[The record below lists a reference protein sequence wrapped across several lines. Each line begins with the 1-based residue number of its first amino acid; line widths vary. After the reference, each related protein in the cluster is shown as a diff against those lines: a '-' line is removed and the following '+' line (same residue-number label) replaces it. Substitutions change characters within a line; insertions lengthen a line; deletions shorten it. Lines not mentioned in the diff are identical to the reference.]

1 MIKSI
6 SFNYSGLLILLLTI
20 VAFPAGEVHGQ
31 QGSISL
37 SQSQLPDFREVYTS
51 HFSDVQ
57 FYEVSAQ
64 DITGPLELSAEAPFR
79 ISLACHTGYAASL
92 NLTTDDQGD
101 VTPTRIYVRMFPQV
115 TGNKQATI
123 AHQTTDLQPVN
134 LTVTGTGIE
143 SLVPDNYYPADANT
157 GSQLKTQLH
166 QIISGHQVQ
175 SYTSIW
181 THIRTTD
188 ATFSGAVWDI
198 YSDIP
203 CDVPPYSFTFGDDQ
217 DRGSGGSQ
225 EGQFYNREHTMPQS
239 WFNKASPMVTDL
251 FHIYPTDK
259 LVNSKRG
266 SDPYGVVSNASW
278 TSLNGSKLGANTS
291 GSYSGTAF
299 EPIDEYK
306 GDLARVY
313 FYMIT
318 RYEDKIENWTYNAGG
333 NAMLDHNKYP
343 GFEPWVIDLLMA
355 WHEQDPVSQKEI
367 LRNHEIYQIQGNRNP
382 YVDHP
387 EYVEAIW
394 GSPNVSTGGL
404 PLNPALKIFPNPVTD
419 QVQLESSFEILK
431 LEVVSISG
439 KRMRVFYP
447 QAPSA
452 TFSARSLAPGLYFVV
467 IHTNEGIFRK
477 KMIKQ

>member
-1 MIKSI
+1 MMKSI
-6 SFNYSGLLILLLTI
+6 TFSYPGLLIFLLTAI
-20 VAFPAGEVHGQ
+20 AFNTPSAFGQ

-37 SQSQLPDFREVYTS
+37 SQSQLPDFREVVTG

-64 DITGPLELSAEAPFR
+64 GISGSLELSAEPPFR
-79 ISLACHTGYAASL
+79 ISRECHTGYAASL
-92 NLTTDDQGD
+92 TLNSSQGE
-101 VTPTRIYVRMFPQV
+101 VSSTRIYVRMFPES
-115 TGNKQATI
+115 TGNNQGVITHQA
-123 AHQTTDLQPVN
+123 TDLQPVT
-134 LTVTGTGIE
+134 LAVSGTGIE
-143 SLVPDNYYPADANT
+143 SLIPDNYYPADTDT

-181 THIRTTD
+181 THILSTD

-225 EGQFYNREHTMPQS
+225 EGQYYNREHTMPQS
-239 WFNKASPMVTDL
+239 WFDKASPMVTDL

-266 SDPYGVVSNASW
+266 NEPYGVVSNASW
-278 TSLNGSKLGANTS
+278 TSLNGSKLGANTA

-318 RYEDKIENWTYNAGG
+318 RYEDRIETWNSNST
-333 NAMLDHNKYP
+333 MLDHNKYP
-343 GFEPWVIDLLMA
+343 GYEPWAIDMLMA
-355 WHEQDPVSQKEI
+355 WHDQDPVSQKEI

-394 GSPNVSTGGL
+394 GNPNVSAGGL
-404 PLNPALKIFPNPVTD
+404 PPNAALKIFPNPVTD
-419 QVQLESSFEILK
+419 HVKLESSIEILK

-447 QAPSA
+447 QATSA

-467 IHTNEGIFRK
+467 IHTSEGIFRK